1 MTKAVSALLTAIPG
15 FSRVLAII
23 AMSTLACG
31 CHCLDFHGTIQAKGK
46 FDGDFNGK
54 FKVETTQFPDLG
66 PMVPKVVRCAGGGQA
81 GGRIAIVDID
91 GLIVNQNLT
100 GASSVGE
107 NPVAAFREKLVL
119 AAYDPGIR
127 GVVLR
132 INSPGGGVAAS
143 ELMAEEL
150 HRFRQG
156 TGKPVVACLM
166 DLATGGAYYVA
177 VGADVIIAQP
187 STITGSVGA
196 LVNWYNLKE
205 AMGTYNLSPD
215 TIKSGEKVD
224 MGSVLR
230 AIQPEERAVFQEI
243 VKVHAARFQARVA
256 RARPTMTAADKL
268 AIQDGRIIPATRG
281 LELHLVDR
289 LGFLE
294 DAIEEA
300 EHRSGL
306 HGAEVVLLQRSD
318 LPIRSIYAIAPNVPL
333 QNMVIPLSIPGFER
347 SRLPA
352 FLYLWQPDPTIT
364 RLAPP

>member
-1 MTKAVSALLTAIPG
+1 
-15 FSRVLAII
+15 
-23 AMSTLACG
+23 
-31 CHCLDFHGTIQAKGK
+31 
-46 FDGDFNGK
+46 
-54 FKVETTQFPDLG
+54 
-66 PMVPKVVRCAGGGQA
+66 
-81 GGRIAIVDID
+81 
-91 GLIVNQNLT
+91 
-100 GASSVGE
+100 
-107 NPVAAFREKLVL
+107 
-119 AAYDPGIR
+119 
-127 GVVLR
+127 
-132 INSPGGGVAAS
+132 
-143 ELMAEEL
+143 
-150 HRFRQG
+150 
-156 TGKPVVACLM
+156 
-166 DLATGGAYYVA
+166 
-177 VGADVIIAQP
+177 
-187 STITGSVGA
+187 
-196 LVNWYNLKE
+196 
-205 AMGTYNLSPD
+205 
-215 TIKSGEKVD
+215 
-224 MGSVLR
+224 
-230 AIQPEERAVFQEI
+230 VFQEI